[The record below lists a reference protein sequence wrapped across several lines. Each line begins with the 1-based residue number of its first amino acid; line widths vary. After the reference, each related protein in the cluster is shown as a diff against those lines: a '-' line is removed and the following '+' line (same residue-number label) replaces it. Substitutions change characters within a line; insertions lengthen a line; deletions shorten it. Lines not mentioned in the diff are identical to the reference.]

1 MVKQCES
8 WTKTREFVVVR
19 KVIESEMINSYYL
32 EPKDKGLLA
41 PFKPGQFLTFELD
54 IPGVTD
60 SVIRSYSLSSS
71 SQRAEYYRVTIKRE
85 PAPQGGSEV
94 PPGLGSNYFHDCVSV
109 GSTLKV
115 LAPRG
120 QFYLDEESARPV
132 VLLSG
137 GVGLTPMVSMLESL
151 AVSGSNR
158 PVWFVHA
165 CDNGRLHAMREHTR
179 KLVDGHKH
187 FNAHFC
193 YRVPEEADVLGRD
206 YGQEGFITM
215 EWLQSVLP
223 FGSYDFYLCGP
234 TPFMQ
239 AMYKGLKSLEV
250 PDERINYEFFGP
262 STILKEAPVEA
273 PLVTQPSGLDLTQI
287 ERVSSNDIHVQFTSG
302 DKAVTWDDGS
312 HSLLDFAEANGLAP
326 NFSCRSGICNDCK
339 CKLLDGEVE
348 YFEEPLDMPAEGE
361 VLICCARPKTP
372 VHIDI

>member
-1 MVKQCES
+1 MVKQCEN
-8 WTKTREFVVVR
+8 WAKTREFVVVR

-32 EPKDKGLLA
+32 ELKDKGLLA

-54 IPGVTD
+54 IPGVA
-60 SVIRSYSLSSS
+60 SPVIRSYSLSSAP
-71 SQRAEYYRVTIKRE
+71 QQAEYYRVTIKRE
-85 PAPQGGSEV
+85 PSPHGSSEV
-94 PPGLGSNYFHDCVSV
+94 QPGLGSNYFHDCVEE

-115 LAPRG
+115 FAPRG
-120 QFYLDEESARPV
+120 QFFLDEESERPI

-151 AVSGSNR
+151 AASGSGR
-158 PVWFVHA
+158 PVWFIHA
-165 CDNGRLHAMREHTR
+165 CDNGRLHAMGDHTR
-179 KLVDGHKH
+179 KLVESHEH

-193 YRVPEEADVLGRD
+193 YRVPDEADVLERD
-206 YGQEGFITM
+206 YDKEGFITM
-215 EWLQSVLP
+215 EWLQSLLP

-239 AMYKGLKSLEV
+239 AMYKGLKSLDV

-262 STILKEAPVEA
+262 STILTESSVEA
-273 PLVTQPSGLDLTQI
+273 SV
-287 ERVSSNDIHVQFTSG
+287 VSKSSSVESTSTEISQSDGIQVQFTSG
-302 DKAVTWDDGS
+302 DKAIVWDDDS

-339 CKLLDGEVE
+339 CTLLEGEVE
-348 YFEEPLDMPAEGE
+348 YFEEPLDMPADGE
-361 VLICCARPKTP
+361 VLICCARPKTA